1 MITGKKVLLGNSKRK
16 KPVTSK
22 NEEIQNRT
30 SKVSTSKHEPAKV
43 DHARIEKAVRE
54 ILIAVGEDP
63 DREGLL
69 ETPARVARMYAEI
82 FSGLQTVSACIHKKI
97 RPLFPLGG
105 IAHHGVVAVETEQFE
120 IGFEIHHGY
129 SPITLR
135 Q

>member
-1 MITGKKVLLGNSKRK
+1 MTLVVGVVVQGFFHTVHTVL
-16 KPVTSK
+16 
-22 NEEIQNRT
+22 
-30 SKVSTSKHEPAKV
+30 
-43 DHARIEKAVRE
+43 DHGFALQSQQTKWQA
-54 ILIAVGEDP
+54 
-63 DREGLL
+63 LL
-69 ETPARVARMYAEI
+69 EI